1 MPYYFF
7 IYFHLIIHIECC
19 SYVAEILCMG
29 FVPVFNRFLASL
41 FDAIEN
47 VGIQFEAQKLAQKKN
62 RRENNW
68 AFLLSLGIVLSI
80 VYLMLWQ
87 HPRRTTMCV
96 CVCFCLHVISSVNNM
111 WCSALTWFTFIMQAK
126 KEKKMYAS
134 HMWANCDPRTR
145 SVSHVK
151 IYSTRVNWFKYRN
164 SYNFSVLALF
174 FPQIKWFVLW
184 KVKMPFKNVRDV
196 FKKSLRSISNWWNH
210 FGISPEIG
218 DLLNCSAFIV
228 FRRPSKIP
236 IGLEAF
242 RFPIKFL

>member
-1 MPYYFF
+1 M
-7 IYFHLIIHIECC
+7 
-19 SYVAEILCMG
+19 
-29 FVPVFNRFLASL
+29 
-41 FDAIEN
+41 
-47 VGIQFEAQKLAQKKN
+47 
-62 RRENNW
+62 
-68 AFLLSLGIVLSI
+68 LLRYSAWVLSQFSI
-80 VYLMLWQ
+80 VFWLRYLMPLKMSEFNLKHKSW
-87 HPRRTTMCV
+87 RKKKIEEKTTEHFCWALVLCYRLCIWCCDNIQDGLRCV

-164 SYNFSVLALF
+164 SYSFSVLALF